1 MAYNQADQY
10 FEPSTDT
17 DANFANSVAGQTN
30 SYFLPAVYS
39 KKVLNF
45 FRKSSVAEAITNT
58 DYAGE
63 ISAYGDSVRII
74 KEPVITVY
82 QYERGQDTTQT
93 KLTDQ
98 EVNLVVD
105 TANAFKFI
113 VDDIE
118 TSMSH
123 VNFKEVASSS
133 AAYALRDAFDQGV
146 IAKMFSGVS
155 ASSPNHILGS
165 DSATDLAA
173 GTFDG
178 TGNLDIGYDSG
189 EHDPIDVLSHMAR
202 LLDEQNVPEE
212 GRWFLANPEFYEQL
226 VKSSSKL
233 ISVDFNAGQGS
244 IRNGLVSSGKLRG
257 FDMYKTNNID
267 STTNAAG
274 KCIAGHMSAV
284 CTAQT
289 IINTEVIRD
298 PSSFGDIVRGLHV
311 YGAKYFV
318 LKHLFL
324 PSTAST
330 KAERG
335 MKYSPFSIMPQ
346 IGTDTQPLRI
356 STTKKIK
363 VSGQYLKNEN
373 KKKYDENYD
382 RILGEKRWHI
392 AGLSVRKKEWAVVV

>member
-1 MAYNQADQY
+1 MAYNQSDQY

-45 FRKSSVAEAITNT
+45 FRKSSVVEGITNT

-63 ISAYGDSVRII
+63 ITAYGDTVRII
-74 KEPVITVY
+74 KEPEITVY
-82 QYERGQDTTQT
+82 QYERGQDVTAT

-98 EVNLVVD
+98 EINLVVD

-133 AAYALRDAFDQGV
+133 AAYALRDAYDQGV
-146 IAKMFSGVS
+146 LVTMFSGVS

-165 DSATDLAA
+165 DNATDLAA

-178 TGNLDIGYDSG
+178 TGNLDIGFASG

-202 LLDEQNVPEE
+202 LLDEANVPEE

-226 VKSSSKL
+226 VQTSSKL
-233 ISVDFNAGQGS
+233 MSVDFNAGQGS

-257 FDMYKTNNID
+257 FDMYKTNNIAAT
-267 STTNAAG
+267 SNAAG
-274 KCIAGHMSAV
+274 KCLAGHMSST

-289 IINTEVIRD
+289 IVNTEVIRD
-298 PSSFGDIVRGLHV
+298 PDSFGDIVRGLHV
-311 YGAKYFV
+311 YGSKV
-318 LKHLFL
+318 LRPEAL
-324 PSTAST
+324 
-330 KAERG
+330 
-335 MKYSPFSIMPQ
+335 
-346 IGTDTQPLRI
+346 
-356 STTKKIK
+356 
-363 VSGQYLKNEN
+363 VSAFYGI
-373 KKKYDENYD
+373 D
-382 RILGEKRWHI
+382 
-392 AGLSVRKKEWAVVV
+392 

>member
-1 MAYNQADQY
+1 MANNVSDQY

-17 DANFANSVAGQTN
+17 DANFANSVSGQAN

-63 ISAYGDSVRII
+63 ITAYGDTVRII

-82 QYERGQDTTQT
+82 QYERGQDVTQT

-133 AAYALRDAFDQGV
+133 AAYALRDAFDSGV
-146 IAKMFSGVS
+146 IASMFAGVP
-155 ASSPNHILGS
+155 AASPNHILGS

-178 TGNLDIGYDSG
+178 TGNLDIGYASG

-226 VKSSSKL
+226 VQSNSKL
-233 ISVDFNAGQGS
+233 ISTDFNAGQGS

-257 FDMYKTNNID
+257 FDMYKTNNIAAT
-267 STTNAAG
+267 SNAAG
-274 KCIAGHMSAV
+274 KCIAGHISAT

-289 IINTEVIRD
+289 IVNTEVIRD

-311 YGAKYFV
+311 YGAKV
-318 LKHLFL
+318 L
-324 PSTAST
+324 
-330 KAERG
+330 RG
-335 MKYSPFSIMPQ
+335 EA
-346 IGTDTQPLRI
+346 L
-356 STTKKIK
+356 
-363 VSGQYLKNEN
+363 VSAFYGI
-373 KKKYDENYD
+373 D
-382 RILGEKRWHI
+382 
-392 AGLSVRKKEWAVVV
+392 